1 MTQLIRW
8 RWLGRLAPARRHPDL
23 GQRSRRRPALELLE
37 SRCLPS
43 TVTNLDDAGA
53 GSLRQAILDTP
64 AGGVVDFQPGL
75 TGTITLTT
83 GELVTDKDLT
93 IAGPGADVLTVSG
106 NAASR
111 VFDVPGSF
119 SVTLAGLTIAGG
131 QATGNQYGGG
141 ISNTGSLTISDA
153 TLSGDRAVFGGGIFN
168 SGLLNITDSTLSGN
182 FAQSGSGVGNLFGT
196 VNLSR
201 CTFTGNTSF
210 GGGGIFNLGGTLTV
224 TDSVFSSNSAF
235 NENAGGG
242 IYNYYG
248 RATII
253 NSTFSRNLSAYGAG
267 LHNRSGTL
275 TVIGSTISGSTGSG
289 IFNNFGGTV
298 SVIGSTL
305 SGNNAVQGGGIYNS
319 SGGTL
324 TVTNS
329 TLSGNRATDTT
340 LGFGGGIYN
349 DGGIFAA
356 TAIVANST
364 LSGNFAAA
372 AGGGLYQV
380 SSGSLTVRNT
390 LVAGNTARSSPDAA
404 GSLSSQGYNL
414 IGDGTGSSGWTD
426 TDLVGTHD
434 APMNPL
440 LGPLQDNGG
449 PTQTMALRPGSPA
462 LNAGDSNELGVADQ
476 RGVVRSGGVNIGAYQ
491 ASASAFVLSAPAKV
505 TAGVP
510 FDLTVT
516 AVDPFGQV
524 AAGYTGTVTLSTTD
538 ADPGVVLPAD
548 YTFTAADAG
557 MHTFTDTGLGETTLV
572 TRGQQTLAVTDTA
585 NPAVAGGAA
594 VRVRHGR
601 HHGGGSPR
609 VDSNVEVAATDRFF
623 ASLDPALPQGRRLGQ
638 IKTGSV
644 RGLSSARTFLS
655 VPHVFFA

>member
-1 MTQLIRW
+1 
-8 RWLGRLAPARRHPDL
+8 
-23 GQRSRRRPALELLE
+23 
-37 SRCLPS
+37 
-43 TVTNLDDAGA
+43 VTNLDDAGA

-64 AGGVVDFQPGL
+64 SGGVVDFQPGL

-83 GELVTDKDLT
+83 GELTIDKDLT

-119 SVTLAGLTIAGG
+119 SVTLAGLTITRG

-141 ISNTGSLTISDA
+141 ISNAGSLTITDA

-168 SGLLNITDSTLSGN
+168 SGLLNITDAALSGN
-182 FAQSGSGVGNLFGT
+182 SAQGGGIGNLGGT
-196 VNLSR
+196 VNVSR
-201 CTFTGNTSF
+201 CTFTGNTSV
-210 GGGGIFNLGGTLTV
+210 GGGGINNLGGTLTV
-224 TDSVFSSNSAF
+224 TDSIFSGNSAF

-242 IYNYYG
+242 IYNHYG
-248 RATII
+248 RATVI

-267 LHNRSGTL
+267 LHNGGGTL

-289 IFNNFGGTV
+289 IFNNFGGMV
-298 SVIGSTL
+298 SVISSTL
-305 SGNNAVQGGGIYNS
+305 SGNSAGQGGGIFNS
-319 SGGTL
+319 SRGTL
-324 TVTNS
+324 TVINS
-329 TLSGNRATDTT
+329 TLSGNRATDNT

-349 DGGIFAA
+349 DGGVFAA
-356 TAIVANST
+356 TATVANST

-390 LVAGNTARSSPDAA
+390 LVARNTARSSPDVS
-404 GSLSSQGYNL
+404 GSLNSQGYNL
-414 IGDGTGSSGWTD
+414 IGDGTGGNGWTD

-449 PTQTMALRPGSPA
+449 PNQTMALLPGSPA
-462 LNAGDSNELGVADQ
+462 LNAGDSDELGVADQ

-505 TAGVP
+505 TAGMP
-510 FDLTVT
+510 FELTVT
-516 AVDPFGQV
+516 AVDPFGQP

-548 YTFTAADAG
+548 YAFAAADAG
-557 MHTFTDTGLGETTLV
+557 VHTFSDTGLGEITLV

-585 NPAVAGGAA
+585 NSAIAGSAA
-594 VRVRHGR
+594 VKVRHVR
-601 HHGGGSPR
+601 HHDGVSPR
-609 VDSNVEVAATDRFF
+609 VDSDVEVAAADRFF
-623 ASLDPALPQGRRLGQ
+623 ATPDQEYFQFLRLSPPFRSTEAG
-638 IKTGSV
+638 IRFS
-644 RGLSSARTFLS
+644 R
-655 VPHVFFA
+655 

>member
-8 RWLGRLAPARRHPDL
+8 RWLGRWAPARRRRDL
-23 GQRSRRRPALELLE
+23 GQRSRRRPALEVLE
-37 SRCLPS
+37 SRCVPS

-64 AGGVVDFQPGL
+64 SGGTVDFQPGL
-75 TGTITLTT
+75 TGTIPLTT
-83 GELVTDKDLT
+83 GELVIDKDLT

-119 SVTLAGLTIAGG
+119 SVTLTGLTIAGG

-141 ISNTGSLTISDA
+141 ISNTGSLTISNA

-182 FAQSGSGVGNLFGT
+182 FAQNGAGIGNLFGT

-201 CTFTGNTSF
+201 CSFTGNTSF
-210 GGGGIFNLGGTLTV
+210 GGGGMINLGGTLTV

-235 NENAGGG
+235 NENPGGG
-242 IYNYYG
+242 IYNDYG
-248 RATII
+248 RATVI

-267 LHNRSGTL
+267 LHNQSGTL

-289 IFNNFGGTV
+289 IFNNFGGTAT
-298 SVIGSTL
+298 VIGCTL
-305 SGNNAVQGGGIYNS
+305 SGNNAVQGGGIYNRAN
-319 SGGTL
+319 G
-324 TVTNS
+324 TVTVTDS

-340 LGFGGGIYN
+340 LGFGGGIFN
-349 DGGIFAA
+349 DGTFGAP
-356 TAIVANST
+356 TVTVANST
-364 LSGNFAAA
+364 LSGNVAAA

-390 LVAGNTARSSPDAA
+390 LVAGNTARSSPDVS
-404 GSLSSQGYNL
+404 GSLNSQGYDL
-414 IGDGTGSSGWTD
+414 IGDGTGGSGWTD

-434 APMNPL
+434 APINPL
-440 LGPLQDNGG
+440 LGPLQDHGG
-449 PTQTMALRPGSPA
+449 PTQTMALLPGSPA

-476 RGVVRSGGVNIGAYQ
+476 RGVIRSGGVNVGAYQ
-491 ASASAFVLSAPAKV
+491 ASASAFVLTAPAKV

-524 AAGYTGTVTLSTTD
+524 AVGNTGTVTFSTTD
-538 ADPGVVLPAD
+538 PDPGVVLPAD

-557 MHTFTDTGLGETTLV
+557 VHSFGDATLA
-572 TRGQQTLAVTDTA
+572 TRGQQAIAVMDMANHAISGNAAVKVRHMRHRDGGSARVASDREVAVADRVFATLADQGFWFRL
-585 NPAVAGGAA
+585 P
-594 VRVRHGR
+594 
-601 HHGGGSPR
+601 SPHFDDGR
-609 VDSNVEVAATDRFF
+609 VDPREQD
-623 ASLDPALPQGRRLGQ
+623 LLG
-638 IKTGSV
+638 
-644 RGLSSARTFLS
+644 
-655 VPHVFFA
+655 